1 MILSTILKILK
12 KTVDGVAR
20 AVAWLLLA
28 FGLWVPLLYSLVY
41 LIVVVIFLDVPLANT
56 GTVYFIGLFI
66 SFLGALW
73 FSMVRSNNEA
83 KKRKRKKGVGYSISE
98 VKKKRKIEDEEE
110 LDDVGQ
116 SEKQQPQYVQQPV
129 IQQPQYVQQPASQQY
144 AQQPQQHAQPYE
156 QIQQQYSAPQYPQPA
171 PQQQYGAPQYAP
183 YGYAPSAPQP
193 QYEQPQPQQYT
204 QPQYEQSQTQFSQP
218 QYEQPQQSYSQPQY
232 SQPQY
237 GNPQTQ
243 EPYSQED
250 VSFDFTQRQRR
261 GYEESVSPWGRAE
274 RDTQSSWD
282 RGEVGLEQDTN
293 EQPRIFRLRS
303 DPDMLVYE
311 FSNRLEY
318 YRKTV
323 HGNLFV
329 RRQYK

>member
-1 MILSTILKILK
+1 M
-12 KTVDGVAR
+12 
-20 AVAWLLLA
+20 VAWLLLA

-56 GTVYFIGLFI
+56 GTVYFVGLFI

-98 VKKKRKIEDEEE
+98 VKKKRKVEEDDEGDNIPQGEFAQP
-110 LDDVGQ
+110 VP
-116 SEKQQPQYVQQPV
+116 QQPQYVQQLAPQPMV
-129 IQQPQYVQQPASQQY
+129 QMPQPPQY
-144 AQQPQQHAQPYE
+144 AQPYE
-156 QIQQQYSAPQYPQPA
+156 QAHQPYLGSQYSQSAS
-171 PQQQYGAPQYAP
+171 QQQYGAPQYGQ
-183 YGYAPSAPQP
+183 YGYAQPAPQP
-193 QYEQPQPQQYT
+193 QYEQPQQAYS
-204 QPQYEQSQTQFSQP
+204 QS
-218 QYEQPQQSYSQPQY
+218 QYEQPQQAFSQQFSKPQYEQTQPQE
-232 SQPQY
+232 
-237 GNPQTQ
+237 N
-243 EPYSQED
+243 YSQED
-250 VSFDFTQRQRR
+250 VSFDFTQRQHR
-261 GYEESVSPWGRAE
+261 GYDESVSPWGRAD
-274 RDTQSSWD
+274 RDTQSSWGRD
-282 RGEVGLEQDTN
+282 GEDLEQDAN

-311 FSNRLEY
+311 FSNRLEF